1 MEYSIDTSE
10 YLENILNKLDKVNY
24 KYNKEHNFKIM
35 CRVKK
40 KKKNDNEFFEFAE
53 KRVLGNRLDKLNK
66 IRKKNKKKNNI
77 EVDNITNLLNDD
89 IMTSST
95 GKNNKRW
102 KELTMDDKIEKFID
116 YFKYSKYK
124 EEEDLYN
131 KIKDLIQNNRID
143 YRKYIIYDRI
153 NQRID
158 ELPII
163 KLNGETKKYELL
175 TDIENKNGNKKYH
188 KKKISKIIQIK

>member
-10 YLENILNKLDKVNY
+10 YLENILSKLNKVNY
-24 KYNKEHNFKIM
+24 KYNKEHNFKII

-40 KKKNDNEFFEFAE
+40 KNKNGNEFFELAE
-53 KRVLGNRLDKLNK
+53 KKLLSNRLDKLNK

-77 EVDNITNLLNDD
+77 EIDNNTNLLNDD
-89 IMTSST
+89 IMSSST
-95 GKNNKRW
+95 GKDNKRW
-102 KELTMDDKIEKFID
+102 KELTVEEKINKFID
-116 YFKYSKYK
+116 YFKLSKFK
-124 EEEDLYN
+124 EEEILFIR
-131 KIKDLIQNNRID
+131 IKDLIQNNRID

-158 ELPII
+158 DLPII
-163 KLNGETKKYELL
+163 KLNNETKKYELL